1 MNNLSFRA
9 SGNGYYGKTL
19 NAFKIQGGKHLQ
31 FKPNSALFKECGITD
46 LWYYKNSQPEE
57 AIIALEDSKGNIIRE
72 FSFKQVDR
80 IRNYFVKANAKKNRL
95 LQIGRRLMELDREL
109 YKLNYKCRRL
119 DSLYTEDVEWGTK
132 YEGLTPRPGYKPI
145 FKYHCMGQ
153 EYSDMSFLEKIKES
167 WAKDPKMRS
176 IVEADEKRSKLLS
189 ERSALNSELLD
200 YKYTDYR
207 DLCDKIQYDRYYNI
221 NED

>member
-9 SGNGYYGKTL
+9 SGNGYFGKTL

-72 FSFKQVDR
+72 FSLKQIDR

-95 LQIGRRLMELDREL
+95 LQIGRRRMELEREL
-109 YKLNYKCRRL
+109 DKLNYKCRRL
-119 DSLYTEDVEWGTK
+119 DNSYTTTQEWV
-132 YEGLTPRPGYKPI
+132 PRVGSYTGYD
-145 FKYHCMGQ
+145 FKLKFNYQGQ
-153 EYSDMSFLEKIKES
+153 EYRDMSFLEKIKES
-167 WAKDPKMRS
+167 WAKDPKLRS
-176 IVEADEKRSKLLS
+176 IVEADAKRSKLLS
-189 ERSALNSELLD
+189 ERSDLKSEMWD
-200 YKYTDYR
+200 YEKYKDYR
-207 DLCDKIQYDRYYNI
+207 DLCDKIEWDVYINNI
-221 NED
+221 NSD